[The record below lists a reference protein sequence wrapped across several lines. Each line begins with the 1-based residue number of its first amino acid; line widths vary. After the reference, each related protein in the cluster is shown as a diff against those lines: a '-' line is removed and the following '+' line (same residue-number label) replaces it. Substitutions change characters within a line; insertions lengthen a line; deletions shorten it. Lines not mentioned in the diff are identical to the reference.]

1 MSRLASTAHQYDV
14 QQTRTIEMAQNFKSY
29 MPNVGRLSGEESD
42 LVCSHSNSE
51 STLRTVCRFGLGQVL
66 QLGQVTLS
74 GGSGPGAVAG
84 GPP

>member
-14 QQTRTIEMAQNFKSY
+14 QQIRTTEMAQNFKSY

-51 STLRTVCRFGLGQVL
+51 SSLHT
-66 QLGQVTLS
+66 
-74 GGSGPGAVAG
+74 GAELAIGIVDISTAQ
-84 GPP
+84 